1 MGVREI
7 IIRKRHLKEVKQRIF
22 CILLCALF
30 FNVINLSTF
39 SVRAQEDINDIL
51 YEVKEEIE
59 ILPMA
64 TELTYG
70 QSLGESTLEGGV
82 VKYGDNIVEG
92 SFNWKYPDIRPKVED
107 SNSIEYDVMF
117 IPFDETNYNTVDC
130 KIKVTINKAR
140 NPENM
145 PSESM
150 NVPSNIKKVKD
161 IKLPER
167 WQWQESDKNKNLKF
181 EQPLVAKAIYNG
193 EDKDNF
199 EIVELSINIIRDKCK
214 HEQTEL
220 RNFKK
225 DKYTGDLYCII
236 CGEKL
241 SSGKYI
247 TSNNSINQSVSK
259 PSINNQVQNNQ
270 VQSDYKEN
278 LSQDSDDDGNDD
290 AIDLE
295 NTNQIEDT
303 NETLEEENDK
313 STKSDFVTISM
324 ALALGMGMIFF
335 FKGKM

>member
-7 IIRKRHLKEVKQRIF
+7 IIRKRHLKEVNQGIF

-59 ILPMA
+59 TLPMA
-64 TELTYG
+64 TEITYG

-82 VKYGDNIVEG
+82 VKYGDDIVEG
-92 SFNWKYPDIRPKVED
+92 SFNWKYPDIMPKVQD
-107 SNSIEYDVMF
+107 SNSIEYDVLF

-150 NVPSNIKKVKD
+150 NVSSNIKKVKY
-161 IKLPER
+161 IKLPEG

-199 EIVELSINIIRDKCK
+199 EIIELDINIIRDKCK

-225 DKYTGDLYCII
+225 GKYTGDLYCLI

-247 TSNNSINQSVSK
+247 TANNSMNTSVNQSVSK
-259 PSINNQVQNNQ
+259 PSINNQ

-278 LSQDSDDDGNDD
+278 LSQDSNHNGNDD

-303 NETLEEENDK
+303 NEILEEENDK
-313 STKSDFVTISM
+313 SPKSYFVTISM
-324 ALALGMGMIFF
+324 ALALGIGMIFF